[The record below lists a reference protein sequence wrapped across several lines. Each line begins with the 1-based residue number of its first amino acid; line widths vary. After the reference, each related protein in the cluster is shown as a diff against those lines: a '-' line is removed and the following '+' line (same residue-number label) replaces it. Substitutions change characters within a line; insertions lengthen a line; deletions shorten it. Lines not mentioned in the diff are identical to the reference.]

1 MKKEISIEERKSYR
15 CGVTWGEETM
25 TKKMCELYPFKSLNT
40 RQPSNYI
47 ESLETTVKG
56 RGEVFCISVK
66 LHFALHI

>member
-1 MKKEISIEERKSYR
+1 
-15 CGVTWGEETM
+15 M
-25 TKKMCELYPFKSLNT
+25 TKKFGELYPFKSLNT

-66 LHFALHI
+66 LNFALHL